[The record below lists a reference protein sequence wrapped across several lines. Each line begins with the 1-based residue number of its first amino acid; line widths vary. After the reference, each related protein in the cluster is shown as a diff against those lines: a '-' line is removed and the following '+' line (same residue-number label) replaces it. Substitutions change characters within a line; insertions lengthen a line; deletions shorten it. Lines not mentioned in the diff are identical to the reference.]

1 MNCEWIHDIADIL
14 RDNLLYDKM
23 GNVCKLETQGMQ
35 TWRLFLHTNNK
46 KKINEKKI
54 KNKKGKPSFLGLISL
69 EKDIKFDAVVFN
81 LVVYLFHLRSVP
93 LFCAPTFVYILYI
106 NSRLLRNTSSPLSLA
121 QITIFWWRI
130 AKIYVFEE

>member
-1 MNCEWIHDIADIL
+1 MTSIL
-14 RDNLLYDKM
+14 TYEEQ
-23 GNVCKLETQGMQ
+23 V
-35 TWRLFLHTNNK
+35 
-46 KKINEKKI
+46 NEKKI

-93 LFCAPTFVYILYI
+93 LFCGPTFVYILYI
-106 NSRLLRNTSSPLSLA
+106 NSRLLRNTSTPLSLA

-130 AKIYVFEE
+130 TKIYVFEE